1 MLKISAYMCLNSCAT
16 TTRPCAQITYPNVL
30 NYVFVGPVIT
40 LITCT
45 RCVACIF
52 QECAGAPNL
61 AALISH
67 LKGGEVRAHFPIS
80 LFPPHF
86 VGKCTLFLSNFSSF
100 RAYQSASSCPRI
112 ILLLQ
117 IQSVFESLKNRHKNI

>member
-100 RAYQSASSCPRI
+100 PRLSERI
-112 ILLLQ
+112 NFVLRIFHVSRISLLFK
-117 IQSVFESLKNRHKNI
+117 S